1 MDNRSGHSQRI
12 IKSPK
17 DQRIKILKNTTPEKI
32 VEQLGGQYIFLKK
45 LIEKVN
51 LKSLTFAHENFFLYD
66 LENMI
71 KPTFTTELQKEFSIY
86 GLINF
91 SSEPKKKKKIKFN
104 ITTQ

>member
-32 VEQLGGQYIFLKK
+32 DEQLGGQYIFLKK
-45 LIEKVN
+45 LIEIVN
-51 LKSLTFAHENFFLYD
+51 LKSLTLAHENFFLYD

-71 KPTFTTELQKEFSIY
+71 KSTFTTELQKEFSIY

-91 SSEPKKKKKIKFN
+91 SGEPKKKKN
-104 ITTQ
+104 